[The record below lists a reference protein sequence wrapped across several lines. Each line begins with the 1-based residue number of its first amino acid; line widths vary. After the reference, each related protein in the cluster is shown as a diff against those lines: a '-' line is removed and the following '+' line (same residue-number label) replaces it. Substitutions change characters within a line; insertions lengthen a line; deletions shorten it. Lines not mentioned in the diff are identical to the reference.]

1 LPEQKPLVSIG
12 LPVYNGEES
21 LRPALDCLLAQD
33 YNNFE
38 LIISD
43 NASTDG
49 TVQICQAYVQRDT
62 RIRLH
67 CNQQNVGIVANFAR
81 VLDLANGNYFMWAAH
96 DDLWAPAFLSVLVEE
111 LENNPEA
118 SVAMSAVERFRKS
131 DMTSS
136 VVRFDAEANPVTMSQ
151 LELTLALAKGSPHHL
166 FFYGLFRTGF
176 LRQAFKNFPRVI
188 AGDRL
193 MMIQVAMSTRFRY
206 VDQVLHTRLIN
217 DASLAVRYK
226 NEEFGKA
233 WHDRNAHL
241 KKDLAIGP
249 YLFQS
254 QIIPWQRK
262 FWIPTIVIWPTLN
275 RLYYRLNRFFYGL
288 AGRLFGQGGQRK
300 RIVRYLKR
308 LANVNSR

>member
-1 LPEQKPLVSIG
+1 
-12 LPVYNGEES
+12 
-21 LRPALDCLLAQD
+21 
-33 YNNFE
+33 
-38 LIISD
+38 
-43 NASTDG
+43 
-49 TVQICQAYVQRDT
+49 
-62 RIRLH
+62 
-67 CNQQNVGIVANFAR
+67 
-81 VLDLANGNYFMWAAH
+81 
-96 DDLWAPAFLSVLVEE
+96 
-111 LENNPEA
+111 
-118 SVAMSAVERFRKS
+118 
-131 DMTSS
+131 
-136 VVRFDAEANPVTMSQ
+136 
-151 LELTLALAKGSPHHL
+151 
-166 FFYGLFRTGF
+166 
-176 LRQAFKNFPRVI
+176 I

-308 LANVNSR
+308 LANVNSRDRI